1 MQFQVPQFLDVEDKV
16 IGPLT
21 IKQFL
26 YLAGGA
32 GLGYLS
38 YKIIPW
44 FIIGIIP
51 TIGFFIL
58 GGMLAF
64 YKHNNK
70 PFVFLI
76 ESAFNYSQSS
86 RLYVWR
92 RREKDGQ
99 VSLAL
104 DLTNFAPTK
113 HGGVG
118 MPIVNNGSKLNDLTW
133 TIDVKKENEVAGGAD
148 KVRTLN
154 L

>member
-26 YLAGGA
+26 YAAGGL
-32 GLGYLS
+32 GLAYIS
-38 YKIIPW
+38 YRFIPW
-44 FIIGIIP
+44 ISVALIP
-51 TIGFFIL
+51 MAGFGIL

-76 ESAFNYSQSS
+76 ESAYNYLRSDH
-86 RLYVWR
+86 LYVWKR
-92 RREKDGQ
+92 RDKDAQ

-104 DLTNFAPTK
+104 NITNFTPAANAESGIPLAK
-113 HGGVG
+113 E
-118 MPIVNNGSKLNDLTW
+118 GSKLNDLTW
-133 TIDVKKENEVAGGAD
+133 SIDVKKTNETKTDRISTVD
-148 KVRTLN
+148 L
-154 L
+154 

>member
-26 YLAGGA
+26 YICGGA
-32 GLGYLS
+32 GLTYLS
-38 YKIIPW
+38 YRLIPWMVIAIIPM
-44 FIIGIIP
+44 F
-51 TIGFFIL
+51 GFAVL

-76 ESAFNYSQSS
+76 ESAFNYIQSS

-92 RREKDGQ
+92 RREKDNQ

-104 DLTNFAPTK
+104 NITNFAPIK
-113 HGGVG
+113 NAGAG
-118 MPIVNNGSKLNDLTW
+118 MPLVNNGSKLNDLTW
-133 TIDVKKENEVAGGAD
+133 TIDVVKGNEVGSD
-148 KVRTLN
+148 KVRRVDI
-154 L
+154 

>member
-32 GLGYLS
+32 GLGYLT

-44 FIIGIIP
+44 FTIAVIP
-51 TIGFFIL
+51 ALGFFIL

-70 PFVFLI
+70 PFIFLV

-92 RREKDGQ
+92 RREKVGQ

-104 DLTNFAPTK
+104 DLTNFTPTK
-113 HGGVG
+113 HAGVG
-118 MPIVNNGSKLNDLTW
+118 IPLATSGSKLNDLTW
-133 TIDVKKENEVAGGAD
+133 TIDVKKENEVASGSD
-148 KVRTLN
+148 KIHMVN

>member
-26 YLAGGA
+26 YVSGGT

-38 YKIIPW
+38 YRFIPW
-44 FIIGIIP
+44 FFVSMIP
-51 TIGFFIL
+51 AVALFVF

-70 PFVFLI
+70 PFVYLI
-76 ESAFNYSQSS
+76 ESAYNYTRST

-92 RREKDGQ
+92 RREKADQ
-99 VSLAL
+99 VTLAL
-104 DLTNFAPTK
+104 DLSNFTPTK
-113 HGGVG
+113 HARAG
-118 MPIVNNGSKLNDLTW
+118 MPIINQGSKLNDLTW
-133 TIDVKKENEVAGGAD
+133 TIDVEKQNDVIAD
-148 KVRTLN
+148 KVLGG
-154 L
+154 

>member
-26 YLAGGA
+26 YMIGGV
-32 GLGYLS
+32 GLSYLS

-44 FIIGIIP
+44 VMIAAVPIL
-51 TIGFFIL
+51 GFVIL

-76 ESAFNYSQSS
+76 ESAFNYMQSS

-92 RREKDGQ
+92 RREKDNQ
-99 VSLAL
+99 VSLAMNI
-104 DLTNFAPTK
+104 TNFTPVKNA
-113 HGGVG
+113 GAG
-118 MPIVNNGSKLNDLTW
+118 MPLVNNGSKLNDLTW
-133 TIDVKKENEVAGGAD
+133 TIDVEKQNEVGSN
-148 KVRTLN
+148 KVRMVDI
-154 L
+154 

>member
-1 MQFQVPQFLDVEDKV
+1 MQFKVPQFLDIEDKV

-26 YLAGGA
+26 YLAGGI
-32 GLGYLS
+32 GLGYIT

-44 FIIGIIP
+44 V
-51 TIGFFIL
+51 TIAIVPAFGFVIL
-58 GGMLAF
+58 GGTLAF
-64 YKHNNK
+64 YKFNNK

-76 ESAFNYSQSS
+76 EYAFNYINSS

-92 RREKDGQ
+92 RRERSDQ

-104 DLTNFAPTK
+104 DLSHFTPTK
-113 HGGVG
+113 NGVAG
-118 MPIVNNGSKLNDLTW
+118 TPISTSGSKLNDLTW
-133 TIDVKKENEVAGGAD
+133 TIDVKRENAVENGAD
-148 KVRTLN
+148 KVRSIN

>member
-16 IGPLT
+16 IGPFT

-26 YLAGGA
+26 YMAGGL
-32 GLGYLS
+32 GMGYLT
-38 YKIIPW
+38 YRIIPW
-44 FIIGIIP
+44 ITVSAIP
-51 TIGFFIL
+51 VFGFVVL

-70 PFVFLI
+70 PFVFLV
-76 ESAFNYSQSS
+76 ESAFHYLRGS

-92 RREKDGQ
+92 RRDKSAE

-104 DLTNFAPTK
+104 DLSNFKTTK
-113 HGGVG
+113 HASLG

-133 TIDVKKENEVAGGAD
+133 TIDVEKQNEVSVEKLHGGSI
-148 KVRTLN
+148 
-154 L
+154 